1 MIWRNEDATNA
12 VNIACNS
19 FSGWQVMKSQI
30 IAELGQAEIL
40 LPSLVTEGLAAN
52 DRIKVRM
59 SALQAAAQHA
69 QEPARPATD
78 LHVEC
83 RAAGIAPAALA
94 TLIGDAHL
102 AGNGRIAAPNLA
114 RLIKEISD
122 DAATMV
128 RAVNAGKSA
137 EGESLAA
144 RLAAIG
150 TAGLFD
156 AANEIEIAR
165 IASLTGITQDGADSL
180 HRLVMDL
187 HKALNRLASEC
198 SEEILSGAHVF
209 GLHPED
215 RAAVESFM
223 KGLNETRALKFNH
236 PGLDTMATRSNG
248 RLLIQ
253 NDIGTT
259 DAHVVV
265 IAVRKNFV
273 TVTYTDVHRAR
284 AKFFIALFDKFLAKW
299 SGLDRHTAAGL
310 GEDNAF
316 FLVTGELQANN
327 AADRNAFLSAL
338 GAALVFLID
347 WNKARKLLRN
357 WVAKEDAARILDW
370 AARQRLGHRAFLEL
384 GGNELIG
391 AAVRNAAPTR
401 IGFGERLDQALGR
414 NAAVDFI
421 KTAMRLST
429 EALTSGRSV
438 RLVRDQIEADLIR
451 RLERVDSALLAIVLR
466 QVGLAHDITA
476 AIAHHVAALRAG
488 RPDDGK
494 RLAARAGL
502 IERKADRIALEARK
516 EASRLNAGPI
526 IEQLVDR
533 VEEAVD
539 ELEQAAFIA
548 SLAPDGV
555 DPELL
560 STLAELCAVA
570 TTAIEAAA
578 SGLAAAIEVPE
589 GHRADSEDA
598 LNAVIRLIDAEHAAD
613 ARERDVT
620 ARVFAGGFDIATSLS
635 VIELA
640 RAIERATDRL
650 AGFGHLLRRHIMTD
664 LSA

>member
-1 MIWRNEDATNA
+1 
-12 VNIACNS
+12 
-19 FSGWQVMKSQI
+19 
-30 IAELGQAEIL
+30 
-40 LPSLVTEGLAAN
+40 
-52 DRIKVRM
+52 
-59 SALQAAAQHA
+59 
-69 QEPARPATD
+69 
-78 LHVEC
+78 
-83 RAAGIAPAALA
+83 
-94 TLIGDAHL
+94 
-102 AGNGRIAAPNLA
+102 
-114 RLIKEISD
+114 
-122 DAATMV
+122 
-128 RAVNAGKSA
+128 
-137 EGESLAA
+137 
-144 RLAAIG
+144 
-150 TAGLFD
+150 
-156 AANEIEIAR
+156 
-165 IASLTGITQDGADSL
+165 
-180 HRLVMDL
+180 
-187 HKALNRLASEC
+187 
-198 SEEILSGAHVF
+198 
-209 GLHPED
+209 
-215 RAAVESFM
+215 
-223 KGLNETRALKFNH
+223 
-236 PGLDTMATRSNG
+236 MATRSGG

-265 IAVRKNFV
+265 IAVKKNAV

-284 AKFFIALFDKFLAKW
+284 AKFFIALFDKFAAKW
-299 SGLDRHTAAGL
+299 SGLDRHVAAGL

-316 FLVTGELQANN
+316 FLVTGQYQADS

-347 WNKARKLLRN
+347 WNKARKLLRS
-357 WVAKEDAARILDW
+357 WVAKDDAARILDW
-370 AARQRLGHRAFLEL
+370 AARQRIGHRAFLEL

-414 NAAVDFI
+414 NAAVDFL
-421 KTAMRLST
+421 KTAMRVST
-429 EALTSGRSV
+429 EALSAGRSV
-438 RLVRDQIEADLIR
+438 RLVRDQIEADLVR

-476 AIAHHVAALRAG
+476 AIAHHIAALQAG
-488 RPDDGK
+488 RPIDGK
-494 RLAARAGL
+494 LLAGRAGQ

-516 EASRLNAGPI
+516 EAARLNAGPI

-548 SLAPDGV
+548 SLAPAGIDAA
-555 DPELL
+555 LL
-560 STLAELCAVA
+560 SALAELCAVA
-570 TTAIEAAA
+570 TTATEAAA

-589 GHRADSEDA
+589 GRRADSEDA
-598 LNAVIRLIDAEHAAD
+598 LAAVIRLIDAEHAAD

-620 ARVFAGGFDIATSLS
+620 ARVFAGGFDVATSLA